1 MPQFLVVA
9 IDESDLAEGDREFLY
24 AWAKNLNVS
33 VEELLK
39 RILLEAVKGGH
50 YIEGISDNHE

>member
-1 MPQFLVVA
+1 MPQFA
-9 IDESDLAEGDREFLY
+9 IVTIHESDLAESDREFLD

-39 RILLEAVKGGH
+39 RILLEAIKGGH
-50 YIEGISDNHE
+50 YIDGIP

>member
-1 MPQFLVVA
+1 MPQFAVVT
-9 IDESDLAEGDREFLY
+9 IDEFDLAEDDREFLD
-24 AWAKNLNVS
+24 AWANNLNVS

-50 YIEGISDNHE
+50 YIEGIP

>member
-1 MPQFLVVA
+1 MTIT
-9 IDESDLAEGDREFLY
+9 IDESELTEGDREFLD

-33 VEELLK
+33 VEEVLK

-50 YIEGISDNHE
+50 FIEGIPDHD